1 VTGSR
6 AQPLVEHPAR
16 EALTSGVTSLIHQA
30 ANPYYDWFFG
40 GASAARAAI
49 ERQLEAPSS
58 ELSTEKVMLLL
69 DDDGTFAGIFVA
81 LGGAELAHARKAD
94 ALATLAAAASPAE
107 RSALMARMA
116 ETRHLFAPVRADDF
130 YLSKIAVAERLRGR
144 GWGRRLLDEYVAAGD
159 RAGFSRFRL
168 DVSRDNSSAIALY
181 RSAGF
186 AIESSRVRAGLRYAA
201 MTFERPRG

>member
-1 VTGSR
+1 MGSR

-58 ELSTEKVMLLL
+58 ELSTEGVMLLL

-130 YLSKIAVAERLRGR
+130 YLSKIAVAERRRGR
-144 GWGRRLLDEYVAAGD
+144 GWGRGLLEYVGAG
-159 RAGFSRFRL
+159 AGP
-168 DVSRDNSSAIALY
+168 
-181 RSAGF
+181 
-186 AIESSRVRAGLRYAA
+186 SSRVSASTCRGTTRRRSRSIARRASRSSHPGCGRAFG
-201 MTFERPRG
+201 TQR